1 MKNIKLVLAT
11 LIVTSLAASAASSQF
26 KIGNVPFKAAVD
38 PVSTTIT
45 SGEDVTVSMT
55 GVKAG
60 AGGASTGTMTIILKG
75 IKSQIVKGA
84 TFDVTTGQD
93 VESGSVNLNFGYTST
108 ASSGKSTILASDEE
122 SGLSKGSIKITA
134 VDDDS
139 FTATYNAKITNVLK
153 TVTNP
158 LAGDLT
164 GEETRTAG
172 TNISGK
178 FSGAL

>member
-1 MKNIKLVLAT
+1 MKKLTTA
-11 LIVTSLAASAASSQF
+11 LIALLISSLAAYAADSQF
-26 KIGNVPFKAAVD
+26 RIGNIPFKATID
-38 PVSTTIT
+38 PVTTTVI
-45 SGEDVTVSMT
+45 SGEDVAVSMT
-55 GVKAG
+55 GVKAS
-60 AGGASTGTMTIILKG
+60 ASGASTGTMTIILKG

-84 TFDVTTGQD
+84 SFDVTTGQD
-93 VESGSVNLNFGYTST
+93 VVSGSVNINFGYTST

-122 SGLSKGSIKITA
+122 SGLSKGSFKVTA
-134 VDDDS
+134 VDGDS
-139 FTATYNAKITNVLK
+139 FSATYNVKITNVLK

-158 LAGDLT
+158 LQGDFT